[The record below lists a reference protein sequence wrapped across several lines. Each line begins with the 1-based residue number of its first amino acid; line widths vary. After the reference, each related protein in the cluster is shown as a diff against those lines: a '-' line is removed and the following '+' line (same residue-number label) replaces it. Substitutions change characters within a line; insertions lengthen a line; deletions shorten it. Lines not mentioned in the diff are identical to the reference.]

1 MSERLSG
8 KDAVLAYVK
17 SLSSITFSSGDGSSR
32 QKRRK
37 RGDVGESVEDG
48 DGGDAVLIGSRALS
62 LYSDISI
69 CVPTPAYARDWAPP
83 QPQSAQRDFDVV
95 ASVSRIV
102 AAIEAASDAGS
113 LVEVTANVELRRV
126 VVVVRVADGSVV
138 LLDVEPIVSRA
149 AYSTKLADVPSS
161 GAMIAAYARSHAL
174 KRCSVP
180 FFGDVPAADVPLLF
194 AITRSHIH
202 FAIAWRHH
210 IETLHAMLA
219 SDARLAWD
227 LDASEPLG
235 CLCKLRREEL
245 VALRGEPGAHIAL
258 GVTNE
263 QFFADSGESAL
274 AHERKFD
281 HDRIH
286 EHVAY
291 EPNVPIYTRLRRD
304 PKKALLSE
312 ALFLQLDARSQV
324 RLVKE
329 EAMAIALERYLLKG
343 LVQPEEYYE
352 AYCARAHLDHARAR
366 LVSRV
371 CMQKLSALQAVRPRS
386 GGRRSAHQ
394 QRSSLSGDAG
404 DAVGRSVE
412 LGARDTDEPRASV
425 ARRLPTRAG
434 ECDR

>member
-1 MSERLSG
+1 M
-8 KDAVLAYVK
+8 
-17 SLSSITFSSGDGSSR
+17 
-32 QKRRK
+32 
-37 RGDVGESVEDG
+37 
-48 DGGDAVLIGSRALS
+48 
-62 LYSDISI
+62 
-69 CVPTPAYARDWAPP
+69 P
-83 QPQSAQRDFDVV
+83 
-95 ASVSRIV
+95 
-102 AAIEAASDAGS
+102 
-113 LVEVTANVELRRV
+113 
-126 VVVVRVADGSVV
+126 
-138 LLDVEPIVSRA
+138 
-149 AYSTKLADVPSS
+149 
-161 GAMIAAYARSHAL
+161 L